1 MGLTDEEMKAI
12 YKSLFLKEMVLRVL
26 VDDVQNRMA
35 EIKVLRKK
43 FEQELVSDTRRSN
56 HGRKKLRY
64 R

>member
-56 HGRKKLRY
+56 HE
-64 R
+64 

>member
-1 MGLTDEEMKAI
+1 MDLTDEETKAI

-56 HGRKKLRY
+56 HE
-64 R
+64 